1 MTLSARRAI
10 ILVPAS
16 MESKTLRAG
25 YIPPLFFL
33 KQEVGRI
40 AGFKYAVLFILL
52 FVTSVTDKKD
62 SRIRNVHTLPAIT
75 LGVLLAGPGW
85 KAALADAGA
94 GFLLFLPVVLLGLA
108 GMGDAKLCAAA
119 AALIGF
125 QQAGL
130 GAWLGTVYCALWV
143 AWREARKGSVG
154 EWVNMQVYAMVQV
167 LAGRVP
173 EGEKYPFAPFF
184 AAGVVTALLWGWL
197 S

>member
-1 MTLSARRAI
+1 M
-10 ILVPAS
+10 V
-16 MESKTLRAG
+16 
-25 YIPPLFFL
+25 
-33 KQEVGRI
+33 RI
-40 AGFKYAVLFILL
+40 TGFKYGVLFVLL
-52 FVTSVTDKKD
+52 AVTSVTDMKD
-62 SRIRNVHTLPAIT
+62 FRIRNVYTLPAIA

-85 KAALADAGA
+85 KAALVDAGA
-94 GFLLFLPVVLLGLA
+94 GFLLFLPVALIGLA

-143 AWREARKGSVG
+143 AWREAKREGVG
-154 EWVNMQVYAMVQV
+154 EWVKRQVYAMVQV